1 MTETATLQKV
11 LNRFLDPTGLDA
23 HRWKVCRHL
32 PACRTPAMGGR
43 ERACDRC
50 QSTSICYYGCRDRHC
65 PQCQGRATR
74 QWAEQQRD
82 HLLPVPYYHLVFTL
96 PHQLNGWVQLHPEVI
111 YRLLFQA
118 TWQTLKAFAEDPK
131 RLGGQLGM
139 SAILHTWG
147 QTLSQHVHLHCLV
160 PGGVLKAD
168 GRWQATRGTYLFP
181 VRALSRRFR
190 GCLVSGLRQAAN
202 GGELFRVTNPGEVNH
217 LLDSLMRQE
226 WVVYTKHC
234 LNHTES
240 VVDYLARYTHR
251 IAVSNGRLLNMDEER
266 VRLRY
271 KDYRDDRSKVMTLR
285 GEELVRRYLL
295 HVLPKGLMRIRH
307 FGFLSNRHRRLK
319 LTQIRSALA
328 LPTPEP
334 SSVASAERTGPAM
347 RSEDLERCPRGR
359 VGGMRVKRELPGT
372 LSRWRTRG

>member
-1 MTETATLQKV
+1 MAEGVARYPFIDAGRFHHALQ
-11 LNRFLDPTGLDA
+11 
-23 HRWKVCRHL
+23 H
-32 PACRTPAMGGR
+32 
-43 ERACDRC
+43 
-50 QSTSICYYGCRDRHC
+50 S
-65 PQCQGRATR
+65 
-74 QWAEQQRD
+74 
-82 HLLPVPYYHLVFTL
+82 
-96 PHQLNGWVQLHPEVI
+96 
-111 YRLLFQA
+111 
-118 TWQTLKAFAEDPK
+118 
-131 RLGGQLGM
+131 
-139 SAILHTWG
+139 
-147 QTLSQHVHLHCLV
+147 LSQHVHLHCLV
-160 PGGVLKAD
+160 PGGVLTAD
-168 GRWQATRGTYLFP
+168 GRWQATQGTYLFP

-271 KDYRDDRSKVMTLR
+271 KDYRDHRSKVMTLK

-307 FGFLSNRHRRLK
+307 FGFLSNRQRRCK
-319 LTQIRSALA
+319 LTQIRAALA
-328 LPTPEP
+328 LPTPGP
-334 SSVASAERTGPAM
+334 SSVSVALVERSGPAVTY
-347 RSEDLERCPRGR
+347 EDLERCPRCRAGR
-359 VGGMRVKRELPGT
+359 MRVKRELPGT
-372 LSRWRTRG
+372 LSRW